1 MFQRIF
7 VEEWQRG
14 FSLLAFLI
22 FLGVFL
28 LVVFRA
34 FRMSRNKLHHLENLP
49 LEKDDHDSAS

>member
-28 LVVFRA
+28 LVVVRA
-34 FRMSRNKLHHLENLP
+34 FRMSRHKLHHLENLP
-49 LEKDDHDSAS
+49 LEKDDHDAHS